1 MQMSGLL
8 LFTAMLPSLIELK
21 LAAGRLRDEA
31 DVVELVRENR
41 DSIDELRHHLK
52 LVHPPY
58 VARLD
63 ELLTQIDEPASG
75 SND

>member
-21 LAAGRLRDEA
+21 LAAGRLRHEA

-41 DSIDELRHHLK
+41 DSIDELRRHLK